1 MDLIPSARD
10 RELFVAVANPIF
22 YLCTICY
29 IATRETSILS
39 VKAAQDITAIGIFS
53 ITITFFLLEIK
64 DMFYGQA
71 MKQIGREERDREIS
85 QILDAALKEDP
96 PPSAEDLVQ
105 RVYESRKK
113 SPNKTTENSNSDSS
127 QHP

>member
-10 RELFVAVANPIF
+10 RELFVAVAIPIF
-22 YLCTICY
+22 YLSTVCY

-39 VKAAQDITAIGIFS
+39 VKTAQDITAIGVFS

-64 DMFYGQA
+64 DMFYGRA

-85 QILDAALKEDP
+85 EILDAALKEQP
-96 PPSAEDLVQ
+96 PPSARELVQ
-105 RVYESRKK
+105 RVYESKK
-113 SPNKTTENSNSDSS
+113 KNSQNSGKLK
-127 QHP
+127 